1 MGVIN
6 HCYEESGDTYT
17 KCKEIWRGGGMSS
30 LRRKRQEYCESRG
43 SARII
48 EEQ

>member
-1 MGVIN
+1 MKKV
-6 HCYEESGDTYT
+6 
-17 KCKEIWRGGGMSS
+17 EIPTQSVKKYGGGGGMSS